1 MSTNDT
7 TTALGDLRI
16 LDLGGLTTAYA
27 SRLMADFG
35 ADVILVE
42 PPSGDRTRHVPP
54 YSNKHAEPDNSLTF
68 LAFQSNKRSL
78 VLDIRDENDRAKL
91 KSIVKNIDI
100 VFEGYDPGY
109 LNSIGLDYTSLKEL
123 NPSLVLA
130 SITPYGQTGPFSS
143 FKGGDLHSE
152 AMGGLMKLQGDPD
165 KAPSMSP
172 AWLGYSLAGI
182 HAATGVMQAIFARK
196 KTGIGQHVDIS
207 MQESVAHI
215 LFIVSQYGYNST
227 IADRP
232 GSGAGGGSGMFE
244 CSDGFV
250 GLSPIVE
257 TQWARLV
264 EWMEEPALQD
274 EMFLDLRVRAENA
287 DFINVL
293 VGEFV
298 KKFPVAEFVEKAQAL
313 RIPAAAVSTPAGL
326 AHNPHLND
334 REYFQKITHPTIG
347 EYTLPGN
354 PALFT
359 ETPATIR
366 RPAPLLGEHSD
377 EILEELAT
385 ETSDREIFPNVGT
398 SDLTLPLEGV
408 RITDL
413 TRIWVG
419 PYGTRQLADFGAQ
432 VIKIES
438 SLFDAS
444 SRMTGLS
451 PMHPEL
457 NRNKMSITVDLHHK
471 EGQDIVRNL
480 AAKSDALTEN
490 YAAGALSR
498 WDLDYESMRKI
509 NPGLVYLS
517 MPGWG
522 STGPFNKHVLFGLQA
537 QTASGVTHLWGHPDS
552 PPSLRC
558 GAYYA
563 DFFVGA
569 QSAFMLETA
578 LYHKQKTGIGQRI
591 EVSQVEAQANAL
603 GVPILDYFLNDFDQ
617 QPTGN
622 SRGHAAPHGV
632 YECVGVDSWAAISC
646 DDQEEWELLIKAMTP
661 INGEPPEWT
670 SGSIFATFEGRIN
683 NKESLDQN
691 ITEWTKTLSPRQVMS
706 TLQRHGVAA
715 SIVQT
720 TEDVFYDPHLNARG
734 FIVDIEHPEPQWGTV
749 AHAKF
754 SAQLSDTPGSIR
766 KGAPGLGQDNHHVL
780 KELLGYSTSEIE
792 QLVND
797 NILV

>member
-1 MSTNDT
+1 MT
-7 TTALGDLRI
+7 TKDIQKALGDLRI

-42 PPSGDRTRHVPP
+42 PPSGDRTRKVPP
-54 YSNKHAEPDNSLTF
+54 YANNHSEPENSLTF

-78 VLDIRDENDRAKL
+78 TLDIRDETDLAEL
-91 KSIVKNIDI
+91 KNIIKNVDVI
-100 VFEGYDPGY
+100 FEGFDPGY
-109 LNSIGLDYTSLKEL
+109 MNSLGLGYESLRNL
-123 NPSLVLA
+123 NPGLILTSV
-130 SITPYGQTGPFSS
+130 TPYGQSGPFASY
-143 FKGGDLHSE
+143 KGSDLHSE

-182 HAATGVMQAIFARK
+182 HAATGVMQAIFARTK
-196 KTGIGQHVDIS
+196 SGRGQHVDIS

-244 CSDGFV
+244 CSDGWV

-257 TQWARLV
+257 TQWTRLV

-287 DFINVL
+287 EFINVL

-298 KKFPVAEFVEKAQAL
+298 NKFTVLDFVEKAQER
-313 RIPAAAVSTPAGL
+313 RIPAAPVSTPAGL
-326 AHNPHLND
+326 ANNPHLNE
-334 REYFQKITHPTIG
+334 RGYFQKITHPKIG
-347 EYTLPGN
+347 EYTLPGT

-366 RPAPLLGEHSD
+366 RPAPLLGEHSE
-377 EILEELAT
+377 EIL
-385 ETSDREIFPNVGT
+385 REFSIPRANKEIYPNVGT
-398 SDLTLPLEGV
+398 SDSPLPLSGV
-408 RITDL
+408 RVTDL

-419 PYGTRQLADFGAQ
+419 PYGTRQLADFGAE

-438 SLFDAS
+438 SLFDAA

-471 EGQDIVRNL
+471 EGQNIVRNL
-480 AAKSDALTEN
+480 AAESDALTEN
-490 YAAGALSR
+490 YAAGALAR
-498 WDLDYESMRKI
+498 WDLDYESIQKT
-509 NPGLVYLS
+509 NPGIVYLS

-552 PPSLRC
+552 PPALRC

-603 GVPILDYFLNDFDQ
+603 GVPMLDYFINGVDQ

-622 SRGHAAPHGV
+622 VRNHAAPHGV
-632 YECVGVDSWAAISC
+632 YECIGEDAWACISC
-646 DDQEEWELLIKAMTP
+646 EDQEEWEALIKGITP
-661 INGEPPEWT
+661 INGDSPEWT
-670 SGSIFATFEGRIN
+670 SDPAFSTFEARISN
-683 NKESLDQN
+683 REQLDGH
-691 ITEWTKTLSPRQVMS
+691 ITEWTRTLTPRQVMS

-720 TEDVFYDPHLNARG
+720 TEDVYYDPHLNARG
-734 FIVDIEHPEPQWGTV
+734 FIVNVDHPEPQWGTV
-749 AHAKF
+749 GHAKF
-754 SAQLSDTPGSIR
+754 SAQLSETPGSIR
-766 KGAPGLGQDNHHVL
+766 KGAPRLGQDNSYVL
-780 KELLGYSTSEIE
+780 RELLGYSSSDVD
-792 QLVND
+792 QLISD
-797 NILV
+797 GILV